1 MPWYPFYKDR
11 HAPSSPHPRNSFFG
25 RSMSTKGQIT
35 LSTLH
40 DLALIYLGL
49 AQGADEELDPA
60 RIEEAQ
66 ERWGPDEGASDE
78 DEDEEVVE
86 REFTVEVNGKR
97 FQVNLEDRG
106 GLAAAASGS
115 GSGSGSG
122 GGQRPSGGGRSGG
135 GGGGGGGSSSGGAT
149 VEGETI
155 EDGTVL
161 IRGRTIEAV
170 GGEMVLDDD
179 DESMTIVELDGRHVY
194 PGFVHPASVL
204 GLIEISSVDGTMDQ
218 SEMGAINPAVD
229 VEVAF
234 NHDSELLPVSVAG
247 GIVATHTV
255 PTGGLIRGT
264 SAVME
269 MDGWSWEDMIIE
281 AGAGMH
287 VDYPAGAVDDGDNE
301 DLKKIESTL
310 DAARAWRKAH
320 AAWQAGDAPRP
331 ARNDALEALAP
342 VLAGEMPVFLHAAR
356 EAEINAALDWAEARE
371 LERVIVVGGPD
382 LQYVA
387 ERLAAENVPVILN
400 GVYTLPTRRW
410 EPYDRAFVAASRLH
424 EAGVKFAIAGDGST
438 NARNLP
444 FHAGSAAAFGLPKD
458 AALKSVTLW
467 PAEIL
472 GVDDQLG
479 SIAPG
484 KRASLIVTNG
494 DPLEPMTSI
503 ERVWLDGEEYDLG
516 RSKHRQLYQRY
527 KGRIEA
533 EAD

>member
-1 MPWYPFYKDR
+1 M
-11 HAPSSPHPRNSFFG
+11 
-25 RSMSTKGQIT
+25 TKNMLFATIVATIVAAG
-35 LSTLH
+35 LSVSAIAQQDEPLT
-40 DLALIYLGL
+40 AL
-49 AQGADEELDPA
+49 
-60 RIEEAQ
+60 
-66 ERWGPDEGASDE
+66 
-78 DEDEEVVE
+78 V
-86 REFTVEVNGKR
+86 
-97 FQVNLEDRG
+97 
-106 GLAAAASGS
+106 
-115 GSGSGSG
+115 
-122 GGQRPSGGGRSGG
+122 
-135 GGGGGGGSSSGGAT
+135 GAT
-149 VEGETI
+149 VHPVDGETI
-155 EDGTVL
+155 ENGTVL

-170 GGEMVLDDD
+170 GDELVIDDD
-179 DESMTIVELDGRHVY
+179 DASVTVVDLDGRHIY

-234 NHDSELLPVSVAG
+234 NHDSELLPVSIAG
-247 GIVATHTV
+247 GIVATHTA

-269 MDGWSWEDMIIE
+269 MDGWSWEDMIIK
-281 AGAGMH
+281 APAGMH
-287 VDYPAGAVDDGDNE
+287 IDYPAGAVEDDDND
-301 DLKKIESTL
+301 DLKKIVSTL

-342 VLAGEMPVFLHAAR
+342 VLAGEMPVFLHAGK
-356 EAEINAALDWAEARE
+356 EDEIDAALDWAGEQG
-371 LERVIVVGGPD
+371 LERVIVIGGPD
-382 LQYVA
+382 LQYAA
-387 ERLAAENVPVILN
+387 ERLASENVPVILS
-400 GVYTLPTRRW
+400 GVYTMPTRRW
-410 EPYDRAFVAASRLH
+410 EPYDMAFVAASKLH

-444 FHAGSAAAFGLPKD
+444 FHAGSAAAFGLPRD

-472 GVDDQLG
+472 GIDDQLG
-479 SIAPG
+479 SITPG
-484 KRASLIVTNG
+484 KRASLIVTDG

-503 ERVWLDGEEYDLG
+503 ERVWLDGEEYELG

-533 EAD
+533 GAD